1 MLFVSTRPLQ
11 TNMLCSVMM
20 PQAFDLRIKTAHY
33 QMKMTVTEDASVHT
47 ITLQIGDDSRPCLL
61 VNITTPGVLD
71 DDERKKEFYD
81 ISSKTARLSNI
92 EALIECAQNDIT
104 QDYFDE
110 NSLGVEILH
119 AVNFILLAK
128 FPFVKR
134 VALNDKSYIPC
145 NRDFD
150 ETLDLLSYSV
160 ALNGFTW
167 YERTLNAR
175 IVDDKKWKE
184 YTDSAYKYVSKEFK
198 NTIKF
203 EEIEKKIIVDGTL
216 YAKQQLATHARDW
229 GIYFENAETLPDFFR
244 KVSDS
249 IGRKNKCKF
258 FKGWLESFIGTK
270 VNINRDWVFD
280 IPVDFSQIKKRRTER
295 NRRVNNGVVSRRR
308 KTRKTRL

>member
-1 MLFVSTRPLQ
+1 
-11 TNMLCSVMM
+11 M

-33 QMKMTVTEDASVHT
+33 QMKMTVTEDESVHT
-47 ITLQIGDDSRPCLL
+47 ITLQIGDDVRHCLL
-61 VNITTPGVLD
+61 VNITTPGD
-71 DDERKKEFYD
+71 HKDDEREKEFFNTV
-81 ISSKTARLSNI
+81 SKTASLSNI

-110 NSLGVEILH
+110 NSLGVEMLH
-119 AVNFILLAK
+119 AITFILVTK

-134 VALNDKSYIPC
+134 VSLNDKSYIPC

-150 ETLDLLSYSV
+150 ETLDLLTYSV

-167 YERTLNAR
+167 YERMLNAR

-229 GIYFENAETLPDFFR
+229 EVYFENAETLPDFFR

-270 VNINRDWVFD
+270 VKINSDWVFD
-280 IPVDFSQIKKRRTER
+280 IPVDFSQNKETQDRKKQASE
-295 NRRVNNGVVSRRR
+295 
-308 KTRKTRL
+308 